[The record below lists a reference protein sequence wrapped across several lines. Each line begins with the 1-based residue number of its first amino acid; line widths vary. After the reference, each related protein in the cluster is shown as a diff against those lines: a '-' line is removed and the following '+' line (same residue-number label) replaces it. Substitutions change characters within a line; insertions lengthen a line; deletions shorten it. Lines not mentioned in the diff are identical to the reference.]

1 MRPAS
6 FDGIAPKMAFAQNA
20 CVVSR
25 QANGE
30 LTLGDVITGVNG
42 KTIKAQK
49 DLFGALDELKVGDK
63 VQLEILRDGK
73 KINVEVTLADR
84 VTQGD

>member
-1 MRPAS
+1 MFWRGCPNLVHDQS
-6 FDGIAPKMAFAQNA
+6 GFR
-20 CVVSR
+20 R

-73 KINVEVTLADR
+73 KISVEVTLADR
-84 VTQGD
+84 VTPGD

>member
-1 MRPAS
+1 MDWISSGSMLSSQERKSLDMHLAL
-6 FDGIAPKMAFAQNA
+6 FDGNAPVYNA
-20 CVVSR
+20 CAQHICVVAR

-63 VQLEILRDGK
+63 VQLEI
-73 KINVEVTLADR
+73 
-84 VTQGD
+84 

>member
-1 MRPAS
+1 MAS
-6 FDGIAPKMAFAQNA
+6 PEGVPGGCPTLVHDQSGL
-20 CVVSR
+20 CR

-73 KINVEVTLADR
+73 KMNVEVTLADR
-84 VTQGD
+84 VTPGD